1 MSQPLYRLIDISP
14 DLAVCP
20 CPGMIVKRVGEDQC
34 ALFTPGQDATSGGF
48 LIDRPWDEVVFEINE
63 EIERA
68 IDEAS
73 SEDDEDEPEDVK

>member
-1 MSQPLYRLIDISP
+1 VSQPLYRLIDISP

-48 LIDRPWDEVVFEINE
+48 LIDRPWDEVVGDLNDEL
-63 EIERA
+63 ERA
-68 IDEAS
+68 AE
-73 SEDDEDEPEDVK
+73 ENEYDEDEVIPEED

>member
-48 LIDRPWDEVVFEINE
+48 LIDRPWDEVVGDLNDEL
-63 EIERA
+63 ERA
-68 IDEAS
+68 AE
-73 SEDDEDEPEDVK
+73 ENEYDEDEVIPEED